1 LKENKSNQNGQANLF
16 PQTAKQEGSKY
27 FLTLAATEN
36 RIPTKPKQIKFI
48 AGPWQS
54 PQDQ

>member
-1 LKENKSNQNGQANLF
+1 LKENKSNQNDQANLF
-16 PQTAKQEGSKY
+16 SQTAKQKGSKY

-36 RIPTKPKQIKFI
+36 RIPAKPEQIKFI
-48 AGPWQS
+48 AGSWQS